1 MHFALLFLNQ
11 NWIFFCSSFGNFF
24 LQLFSMFYQKQN
36 VNELIKSFSHD
47 LGKSREQLW
56 FVFYFKRKVMILTCM
71 EVCWEYLCRLQQ
83 PSVKDDYSFETSPLI
98 WEPNI
103 NLIFS
108 YFNIN
113 ILYHFI
119 SSPSMCK
126 FWAKYLLIYLK
137 FQTRI
142 IWQIHTLHFEN

>member
-1 MHFALLFLNQ
+1 ML
-11 NWIFFCSSFGNFF
+11 
-24 LQLFSMFYQKQN
+24 
-36 VNELIKSFSHD
+36 
-47 LGKSREQLW
+47 
-56 FVFYFKRKVMILTCM
+56 FYFWTKTEYFSAPALEISSYNYFQCFIKNKMLMSWPRVFRTIWENPVNNSGLFFIKRKVMILTCM

-142 IWQIHTLHFEN
+142 IWQIHTLNFEN